1 MNFEEIN
8 PYVRFVR
15 TQKQIA
21 YKNKMVAL
29 DNRIFYCIS
38 GNGEMIIDGCTV
50 KIEEGTLVYWSAA
63 VPYTFLPSK
72 QPLCFIGCNFD
83 FTCKRKSCN
92 IPVPPVRASAFT
104 PKMLTDPCVIN
115 DETVFCRYFTIQG
128 VYFLKEKFAELRDE
142 YDNKQMYSSK
152 KCTALLTEILVAAA
166 RLKNLP
172 DSKKTNDT
180 AAKVISYIKEN
191 YRKNIT
197 YKEIGA
203 EFHYHP
209 NYISKL
215 MIQFTGTTLHKF
227 LTDYRMNKAI
237 ALLQSTDYPIQTVAE
252 LSGIPDASHFSKC
265 FKKHTGKAP
274 SDYRNFT

>member
-115 DETVFCRYFTIQG
+115 DETVFCGISRY
-128 VYFLKEKFAELRDE
+128 KA
-142 YDNKQMYSSK
+142 
-152 KCTALLTEILVAAA
+152 
-166 RLKNLP
+166 
-172 DSKKTNDT
+172 
-180 AAKVISYIKEN
+180 YIFS
-191 YRKNIT
+191 RKN
-197 YKEIGA
+197 
-203 EFHYHP
+203 
-209 NYISKL
+209 S
-215 MIQFTGTTLHKF
+215 
-227 LTDYRMNKAI
+227 R
-237 ALLQSTDYPIQTVAE
+237 S
-252 LSGIPDASHFSKC
+252 
-265 FKKHTGKAP
+265 
-274 SDYRNFT
+274 